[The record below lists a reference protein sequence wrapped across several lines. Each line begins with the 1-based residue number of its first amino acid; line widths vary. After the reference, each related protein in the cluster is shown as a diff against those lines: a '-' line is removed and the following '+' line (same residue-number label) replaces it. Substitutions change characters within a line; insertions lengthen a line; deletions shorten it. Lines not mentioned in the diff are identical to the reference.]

1 MNPWY
6 GHLFQSLER
15 LGERFTQLQQQY
27 HDHPVELTETAQ
39 QIRQATADIQD
50 ALQRLRGMFREAAQ
64 KTARGIPSEW
74 DLVSV
79 VPADQGNPEQVEHT
93 GALPAVERLN
103 QAFEQGMDGFERMKE
118 LIKTH
123 SRREKEERLAWA
135 AQVENLGKEF
145 HRVYQLARDAHD
157 ANWHD
162 SYY

>member
-27 HDHPVELTETAQ
+27 HGHPAELAETAQ
-39 QIRQATADIQD
+39 QLRQASVDIQD
-50 ALQRLRGMFREAAQ
+50 ALQRMRGIFREAAQ

-79 VPADQGNPEQVEHT
+79 VPADQGNPELAEQT
-93 GALPAVERLN
+93 GALPGVEQLN

-135 AQVENLGKEF
+135 EQVEELGKEF
-145 HRVYQLARDAHD
+145 HRMYQLARDAHD

-162 SYY
+162 TYY